1 MSFHLWG
8 SWLAMAPYLFHG
20 PWLKLLPPF
29 RLWFSVPS
37 EVGGDGQ
44 ASEAPRHYDLTK
56 HPPLGWAPA
65 LLYPEPKN
73 GSQCMS
79 LPWAHA
85 SCYESPLRVAPSG
98 RETEKEC
105 DDFMAVV
112 FMYLFFVLSGLG
124 RDLVRAFEK
133 QRAVRELP
141 FPPRQPL
148 LPKAIVD
155 QGASQLK

>member
-1 MSFHLWG
+1 M
-8 SWLAMAPYLFHG
+8 
-20 PWLKLLPPF
+20 
-29 RLWFSVPS
+29 
-37 EVGGDGQ
+37 
-44 ASEAPRHYDLTK
+44 
-56 HPPLGWAPA
+56 
-65 LLYPEPKN
+65 
-73 GSQCMS
+73 
-79 LPWAHA
+79 
-85 SCYESPLRVAPSG
+85 APSG

-141 FPPRQPL
+141 LPPRQPL